1 MKKYISLALLCFT
14 TLCLSAQNYKHSVG
28 GMVGSMYG
36 VSYKGFVFG
45 VDHLALEAD
54 LGVRLMSTAAG
65 NGNYTGSM
73 SMYTFELNPNVVYQ
87 NTITEFDEGRVDWYA
102 GGGLS
107 LGLCSDLYP
116 TRVGDVYYNS
126 PILGK
131 FGLNAIA
138 GTEVVFDGAPVNLSL
153 DFRPGYGVAFND
165 NYHLSLFDWA
175 LVASVRYRF

>member
-1 MKKYISLALLCFT
+1 MKKYISLALLCFA
-14 TLCLSAQNYKHSVG
+14 TLCLSAQNYKYSVG

-45 VDHLALEAD
+45 MDHLALEAD

-87 NTITEFDEGRVDWYA
+87 NTIAEFDEGRVDWYA

-107 LGLCSDLYP
+107 LGLCGDLYP
-116 TRVGDVYYNS
+116 LRVDNYVYYS
-126 PILGK
+126 PVLGK

-138 GTEVVFDGAPVNLSL
+138 GAEVVFDAPVDLSL

-165 NYHLSLFDWA
+165 NYHVSFFDWA

>member
-1 MKKYISLALLCFT
+1 MKKYISLALLCFA
-14 TLCLSAQNYKHSVG
+14 TLCLSAQNYKHSIG

-36 VSYKGFVFG
+36 VSYKGFILG
-45 VDHLALEAD
+45 VEHLALQGD

-87 NTITEFDEGRVDWYA
+87 NTIGEFDEGRVDWYA

-107 LGLCSDLYP
+107 LGLCGDLYP
-116 TRVGDVYYNS
+116 MRVGNYVYYS
-126 PILGK
+126 PVLGK
-131 FGLNAIA
+131 FGLNTVA
-138 GTEVVFDGAPVNLSL
+138 GAEIVFDAPVDLSL

-165 NYHLSLFDWA
+165 NYHVSFFDWA

>member
-1 MKKYISLALLCFT
+1 MKRCILAVLLVVS
-14 TLCLSAQNYKHSVG
+14 TLSLSAQDYRHSIG

-36 VSYKGFVFG
+36 VSYKGYVLG
-45 VDHLALEAD
+45 VEHLALQAD
-54 LGVRLMSTAAG
+54 LGVRLMATAAG
-65 NGNYTGSM
+65 DGNFTGTANL
-73 SMYTFELNPNVVYQ
+73 YTFEINPNVVYQ
-87 NTITEFDEGRVDWYA
+87 NVIGEFDEGRVDWYA

-138 GTEVVFDGAPVNLSL
+138 GAEVVFDGAPVNLSL

>member
-1 MKKYISLALLCFT
+1 MKKYISLALLCFA
-14 TLCLSAQNYKHSVG
+14 TLCLSAQDYKHSIG

-36 VSYKGFVFG
+36 ASYKGFVFD
-45 VDHLALEAD
+45 VEHLALQAD

-87 NTITEFDEGRVDWYA
+87 NTIDEFDEGRVDWYA

-107 LGLCSDLYP
+107 LGLCGDLYP
-116 TRVGDVYYNS
+116 MRVGNYVHYS
-126 PILGK
+126 PVLGK
-131 FGLNAIA
+131 FGLNAVA
-138 GTEVVFDGAPVNLSL
+138 GAEIVFDAPVDLSL

-165 NYHLSLFDWA
+165 NYHVSFFDWA

>member
-1 MKKYISLALLCFT
+1 MKKYISLALLCFA
-14 TLCLSAQNYKHSVG
+14 TLCLSAQNYKHSIG

-36 VSYKGFVFG
+36 VSYKGFIWG
-45 VDHLALEAD
+45 VEHLALQGD

-87 NTITEFDEGRVDWYA
+87 NTIGEFDEGRVDWYA

-107 LGLCSDLYP
+107 LGLCGDLYP
-116 TRVGDVYYNS
+116 MRVGNS
-126 PILGK
+126 PVLGK
-131 FGLNAIA
+131 FGLNAVA
-138 GTEVVFDGAPVNLSL
+138 GAEIVFDAPVDLSL

-165 NYHLSLFDWA
+165 NYHVSFFDWA

>member
-1 MKKYISLALLCFT
+1 MKKYISLALLCLA
-14 TLCLSAQNYKHSVG
+14 TLCLSAQNYKYSVG
-28 GMVGSMYG
+28 GTVGSMYG

-45 VDHLALEAD
+45 VDHLALETD
-54 LGVRLMSTAAG
+54 LGVRLMSTVVG

-73 SMYTFELNPNVVYQ
+73 SMYTFELNPNVLYQ
-87 NTITEFDEGRVDWYA
+87 NTIAEFDEGRVDWYA

-107 LGLCSDLYP
+107 LGLAHDLPKPGTVSY
-116 TRVGDVYYNS
+116 TYREV
-126 PILGK
+126 LGK

-138 GTEVVFDGAPVNLSL
+138 GAEVVFDAPVNLSL

-165 NYHLSLFDWA
+165 NYHVSFFDWA